1 MFDSLSGGYVPICAV
16 VVIAAWSLA
25 GVRSVYIRVV
35 AALLLPVAISLAWY
49 FVPAIVRGASGDGWV
64 GWGYIAAATWSLVAV
79 PLSVVA
85 VFFFGYVRNRH
96 RRLV

>member
-1 MFDSLSGGYVPICAV
+1 MFDSLNGGYVPICAV
-16 VVIAAWSLA
+16 VVIAAWFVA

-35 AALLLPVAISLAWY
+35 AALLVPVAISLAWY
-49 FVPAIVRGASGDGWV
+49 FVPAMFQGFTEEGWV
-64 GWGYIAAATWSLVAV
+64 GWSYITAATWSLVAV